1 MHGFLLAQARVDLV
15 NKPTALNLFAGA
27 LVILMFAVAGLG
39 YLGYRRHTGAGRLEK
54 GGLFFA
60 FLVWGTVA
68 FQVVHTV
75 EHVLQAGFWVRKPH
89 YNPWLSPW
97 ALAAQKGLATY
108 LDPQA
113 RPQTG
118 NEVLHLL
125 GNGIFLFGLLGIWSA
140 LKRAGVQKRD
150 RRFAFSALL
159 VEGIHMGE
167 HVLLTSTWYAM
178 GVPRGLSTLFGLTL
192 RFEGPWAP
200 GFRIV
205 WHFLANLIP
214 MILAIGALLE
224 LKRADLLSEKGFQRA
239 MTLGASVRAQPSRA

>member
-1 MHGFLLAQARVDLV
+1 MHNFLLAQARVDLV
-15 NKPTALNLFAGA
+15 NKPTALNLFAGG
-27 LVILMFAVAGLG
+27 LVVLMFTMAAVG
-39 YLGYRRHTGAGRLEK
+39 YIGYRRHTGARRLEK

-68 FQVVHTV
+68 FQAVHTL
-75 EHVLQAGFWVRKPH
+75 EHVLQTAFWIRNPH

-108 LDPQA
+108 FDTQS

-125 GNGIFLFGLLGIWSA
+125 GNGIFFFGVLAIWSA
-140 LKRAGVQKRD
+140 LKRAGSQKRD
-150 RRFAFSALL
+150 RRFAFWALL
-159 VEGIHMGE
+159 VEGIHVGE
-167 HVLLTSTWYAM
+167 HVLLTSTWYVM
-178 GVPRGLSTLFGLTL
+178 GVPRGVSTLFGLTF

-205 WHFLANLIP
+205 WHFFANLIP
-214 MILAIGALLE
+214 MILTIGALLE
-224 LKRADLLSEKGFQRA
+224 LKRADLLSEKGFKRA
-239 MTLGASVRAQPSRA
+239 MTLGASVRA